1 MTAFLNRLHIRRKAQ
16 AVTFRNKIRS
26 VAQLEGKSALV
37 RAFTCVLR
45 GIDGHA
51 RHVLRRSCNFRARC
65 AGNRSVA
72 RGVDPVAA

>member
-26 VAQLEGKSALV
+26 VAHPEGKSALV
-37 RAFTCVLR
+37 RAFNCVLR

-51 RHVLRRSCNFRARC
+51 RHLLRRSCNFRAQG
-65 AGNRSVA
+65 AGNLYVA